1 MYELYA
7 GSEFAYEWSL
17 STVVVVHV
25 VVVVV
30 VVVVVDVVVIVVPD
44 DDVFH
49 RFSMW
54 LSRDPHD
61 PFPQITL
68 DVSPRCYLHDDR
80 FSLVRYVRSRVSTIA
95 SDSRTS

>member
-7 GSEFAYEWSL
+7 GNSEFAYEWSL
-17 STVVVVHV
+17 STVVVH
-25 VVVVV
+25 V
-30 VVVVVDVVVIVVPD
+30 VVVVVDVDIVVVVAD

-54 LSRDPHD
+54 LSHDPHD

-80 FSLVRYVRSRVSTIA
+80 FSLVRCVRSRVSTIA